1 MMTAGKK
8 TMAKEYVERDMVI
21 SHKWKVRSYDPSDPD
36 PVTEVVSVSSIMQI
50 PAADVVSGR
59 DFRDC
64 RNELCLQCG
73 QYKTKHLGSCE
84 GCRWDH

>member
-1 MMTAGKK
+1 
-8 TMAKEYVERDMVI
+8 MAKEYIIRDEMIEQTKARIVLGAPKFNTGI
-21 SHKWKVRSYDPSDPD
+21 EAAI
-36 PVTEVVSVSSIMQI
+36 EVATSL